1 MALSP
6 GLLFLSGWEQIL
18 QDSSLSLT
26 CTSNYLPAWSHFTV
40 FLWPHCL
47 HVGHHLKVST
57 WLPGCTSSFPA
68 RALDNLPSLVTQF
81 SLCYQIN
88 SPETEVPKAE
98 SIAQIKQWP
107 SVHEVPG
114 SAPSTAKKKKKWS
127 WNRSYK
133 ECPRKTR
140 ATNATSHVFILSFW
154 QTKYPEKACTKHLL
168 HFDPEIIPV
177 KPWPWSRLLLSLDP
191 AVDTC

>member
-26 CTSNYLPAWSHFTV
+26 CTSNYLPAWSHFAV

-68 RALDNLPSLVTQF
+68 RALDNLSSLVTQF

-114 SAPSTAKKKKKWS
+114 SAPSTAKKKKKKKMELKQELQRMPPGKPEQQMPLPTYLFCHFGKQ
-127 WNRSYK
+127 N
-133 ECPRKTR
+133 
-140 ATNATSHVFILSFW
+140 ILR
-154 QTKYPEKACTKHLL
+154 
-168 HFDPEIIPV
+168 
-177 KPWPWSRLLLSLDP
+177 RLALN
-191 AVDTC
+191 TCYTLTLR